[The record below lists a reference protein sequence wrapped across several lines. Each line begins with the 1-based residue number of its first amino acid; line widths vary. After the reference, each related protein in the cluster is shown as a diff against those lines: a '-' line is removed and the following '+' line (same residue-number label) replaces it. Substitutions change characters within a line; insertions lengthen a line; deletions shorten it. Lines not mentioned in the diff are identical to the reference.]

1 MDMEI
6 HVIREPSGRLH
17 VRRSAT
23 PPSNPQH
30 IDVSDPAQIARWCRE
45 FGCTWLELFSAIDRA
60 GTNIS
65 AVRSAIRTAAY
76 R

>member
-1 MDMEI
+1 MDI
-6 HVIREPSGRLH
+6 DLNRTPFGRTP
-17 VRRSAT
+17 VNRRAAA
-23 PPSNPQH
+23 PVNAQH

-60 GTNIS
+60 GTNVG
-65 AVRSAIRTAAY
+65 AVRNAIRSAAY

>member
-1 MDMEI
+1 MDI
-6 HVIREPSGRLH
+6 NLNRAAFGRSP
-17 VRRSAT
+17 VSRRAA
-23 PPSNPQH
+23 PPANAQH

-60 GTNIS
+60 GTNVG
-65 AVRSAIRTAAY
+65 AVRNAIRTAAY

>member
-1 MDMEI
+1 MDI
-6 HVIREPSGRLH
+6 HVIREASGRVH
-17 VRRSAT
+17 VRRSAA
-23 PPSNPQH
+23 PANPTH

-60 GTNIS
+60 GTS
-65 AVRSAIRTAAY
+65 AAAVRSAIRSAAY

>member
-1 MDMEI
+1 MDI
-6 HVIREPSGRLH
+6 HVVREPSGRLH
-17 VRRSAT
+17 VRRAP
-23 PPSNPQH
+23 PPSNPTH

-60 GTNIS
+60 GPSAS
-65 AVRSAIRTAAY
+65 AVRSALRAAAY